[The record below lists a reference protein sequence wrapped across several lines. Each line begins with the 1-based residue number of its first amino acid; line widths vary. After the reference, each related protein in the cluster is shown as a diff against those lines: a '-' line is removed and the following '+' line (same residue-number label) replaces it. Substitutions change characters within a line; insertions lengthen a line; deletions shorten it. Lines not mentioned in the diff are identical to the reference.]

1 MHHRR
6 LVMAILLT
14 AVTSAQALESM
25 SDEEVERRAREW
37 QRMTE
42 NFTPQQ
48 AEEYRQYEEEVAE
61 TGRGILQR
69 IHEGTEA
76 MRQLQAMPMPG
87 DGKKEQPPENEVSD
101 DSPYL
106 RLRSGSGFP
115 VLLQGTLA
123 WEQDGPVEAVV
134 NCDVSDEAGQ
144 LLMPQGSRLHG
155 EYFSRDRY
163 DYRRMLVCWRRVVL
177 PGGLE
182 LELRPAEDMPGD
194 VFPDDAEGRWRYAFA
209 TAVMISGVTVSDV
222 QQEWTAGVQLAALV
236 MRDVVFAAPYNR
248 LLQP

>member
-87 DGKKEQPPENEVSD
+87 AEQEQMESEDDD
-101 DSPYL
+101 DSPFL

-123 WEQDGPVEAVV
+123 WEQDGPVEALV
-134 NCDVSDEAGQ
+134 NCDVSDEVGQ
-144 LLMPQGSRLHG
+144 LLMPQGSRLQG

-177 PGGLE
+177 PNGQE

-209 TAVMISGVTVSDV
+209 TAVLISGVTVSDV
-222 QQEWTAGVQLAALV
+222 RQEWTDGMQLAALV
-236 MRDVVFAAPYNR
+236 MRDVVFAAAYNR